1 MRMCRYSGCKPIDQR
16 APSAQKGCKMITVF
30 DMASGQ
36 QDAGKPAVAVDEV
49 PLQQPVR
56 RQETQLRLLTVEEA
70 IAVERKQRAP

>member
-1 MRMCRYSGCKPIDQR
+1 
-16 APSAQKGCKMITVF
+16 MITVF

-70 IAVERKQRAP
+70 IAAERKQRAP